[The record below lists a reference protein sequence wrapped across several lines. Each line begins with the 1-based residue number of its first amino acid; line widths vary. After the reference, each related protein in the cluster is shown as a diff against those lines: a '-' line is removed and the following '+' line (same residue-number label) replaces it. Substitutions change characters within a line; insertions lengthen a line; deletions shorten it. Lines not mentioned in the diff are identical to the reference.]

1 MNDMQS
7 IFNLQIADLQ
17 IDDLQ
22 EKLDSIKEKL
32 SSDGDLEMIKNRLD
46 KIKSLI
52 EQKELQKRT
61 TERTISDLQDKIK
74 ELQAL
79 LYGGVIT
86 NEKELQALEE
96 QKVFLSGEVSSQ
108 EDELLEVMI
117 EIDQDVS
124 SKDKHVLA
132 TEKLTA
138 IKSDES
144 VRFAQQQDEFSADL
158 KQIKSE
164 RDALIALI
172 PADILALYEKLKKNK
187 GGHAVSK
194 LEGRI
199 CGVCR
204 VELPVKEFQDARAG
218 LRLVQCNSCRRIIYV
233 S

>member
-1 MNDMQS
+1 MQS

-172 PADILALYEKLKKNK
+172 PADILALYEKLKK
-187 GGHAVSK
+187 
-194 LEGRI
+194 
-199 CGVCR
+199 
-204 VELPVKEFQDARAG
+204 
-218 LRLVQCNSCRRIIYV
+218 
-233 S
+233 